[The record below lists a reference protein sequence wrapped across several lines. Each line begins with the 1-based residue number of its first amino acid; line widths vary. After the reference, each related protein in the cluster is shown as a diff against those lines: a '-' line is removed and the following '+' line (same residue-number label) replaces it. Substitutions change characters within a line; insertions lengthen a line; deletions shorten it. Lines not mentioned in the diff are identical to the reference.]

1 MKKNKINRQKL
12 AIERIEKNILDY
24 QDRIKKLNKG
34 DEMFKELSSKL
45 KKANQTIENTLKNM
59 GKKY

>member
-12 AIERIEKNILDY
+12 AMERIEKNILDY

-59 GKKY
+59 GRK

>member
-12 AIERIEKNILDY
+12 AMERIEKNILDY
-24 QDRIKKLNKG
+24 QDRIKKLNKS
-34 DEMFKELSSKL
+34 DDMFKELSSKL

-59 GKKY
+59 GRK

>member
-12 AIERIEKNILDY
+12 AMERIEKNILDY
-24 QDRIKKLNKG
+24 QDRIKKLDKG

>member
-12 AIERIEKNILDY
+12 AMERIEKNILDY

>member
-12 AIERIEKNILDY
+12 AMERIEKNILDY
-24 QDRIKKLNKG
+24 QDRIKKLDKS
-34 DEMFKELSSKL
+34 DDMFKELSSKL

-59 GKKY
+59 GRK